1 MPKTSAQTENDRKDR
16 FIREQ
21 LYGKMKAR
29 NISSERMADEMGI
42 SLRTFYRLRNEPER
56 MTVRD
61 LRNIQRVFP
70 DFRVE

>member
-1 MPKTSAQTENDRKDR
+1 MPKTATQAENDRKDR

-21 LYGKMKAR
+21 LYGKMKAG
-29 NISSERMADEMGI
+29 NISSERMADMLGM
-42 SLRTFYRLRNEPER
+42 SLKTFYRLRNEPWR

-61 LRNIQRVFP
+61 IRIIREVFP

>member
-1 MPKTSAQTENDRKDR
+1 MPKTATQAENDRKDR

>member
-1 MPKTSAQTENDRKDR
+1 MPKTKQQIDNDRKDK

-21 LYGKMKAR
+21 LYGKMKTQKV
-29 NISSERMADEMGI
+29 SSEYLASMLGM
-42 SLRTFYRLRNEPER
+42 SLRTFYRMRNEPER

-61 LRNIQRVFP
+61 IRIIREVFP

>member
-1 MPKTSAQTENDRKDR
+1 MPKTAIQTENDRKDR

-21 LYGKMKAR
+21 LYGKMKAG
-29 NISSERMADEMGI
+29 NISSERMADMLGM
-42 SLRTFYRLRNEPER
+42 SLKTFYRLRNEPER

-61 LRNIQRVFP
+61 IRIIQQVFP

>member
-1 MPKTSAQTENDRKDR
+1 MQKTPQQIENDRKDK

-70 DFRVE
+70 DFRIE

>member
-1 MPKTSAQTENDRKDR
+1 MPRTPQQIENDRKDK

-42 SLRTFYRLRNEPER
+42 SLRTFYRLRNEPWR

-61 LRNIQRVFP
+61 IRIIREVFP
-70 DFRVE
+70 EFRVE